1 MYEYTTYDAM
11 NVGSLDAAKSIGTG
25 TLMCSLAICIL
36 MIVSMWK
43 IFKKAGKPGWAS
55 IIPIYNIVVL
65 FQVAG
70 LSPWLI
76 LLMFIPF
83 ANFVIIFLAY
93 IRLAKAFGKGV
104 GFGLGLLFLNII
116 FMPILAFSNTEYKG
130 E

>member
-11 NVGSLDAAKSIGTG
+11 NAGSLAAVKSIGTG
-25 TLMCSLAICIL
+25 TMTVSLAICIL

-70 LSPWLI
+70 LNPWLI

-104 GFGLGLLFLNII
+104 GFGLGLVFLNII